1 MNHLGKKVHIFY
13 LLLPTMIFG
22 CVSLSMHESVT
33 LSSVESELNSK
44 SDKYE
49 VSLRVEEHS
58 YHIKMKFLYE
68 LVEDRNTPRT
78 IISYWNEAGDA
89 ICKGDF
95 EGRWHKDMVQYI
107 TRDGVCEKEIDGIVT
122 EYLCGGSQNTIES
135 VSGNIRCS

>member
-1 MNHLGKKVHIFY
+1 MNHLGEKVKICY

-22 CVSLSMHESVT
+22 CASLSMHDSVT
-33 LSSVESELNSK
+33 LSSIESELNSK

-49 VSLRVEEHS
+49 VSLRVEKYS

-68 LVEDRNTPRT
+68 LVEDGNASRN

-95 EGRWHKDMVQYI
+95 EGRWHKDIVQYV
-107 TRDGVCEKEIDGIVT
+107 TWDGVCEKEIDGIVT
-122 EYLCGGSQNTIES
+122 EYLCGGSQSTIES